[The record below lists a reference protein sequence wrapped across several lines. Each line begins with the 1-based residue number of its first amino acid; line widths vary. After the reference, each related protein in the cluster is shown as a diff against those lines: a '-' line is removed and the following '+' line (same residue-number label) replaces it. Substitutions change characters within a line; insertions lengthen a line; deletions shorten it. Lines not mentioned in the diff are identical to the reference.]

1 MHGRD
6 VVLLA
11 GQNEPGAD
19 AQKGFDE
26 LDVVF
31 VDTVHANDAGPAMP
45 IAGVVVPSG
54 HFVHDVAPIMLHV
67 PMAHTPEQFIEPSPD
82 TAP

>member
-1 MHGRD
+1 M
-6 VVLLA
+6 LLT
-11 GQNEPGAD
+11 GQNEPGGA
-19 AQKGFDE
+19 AHKEFDE
-26 LDVVF
+26 LLVVF

-67 PMAHTPEQFIEPSPD
+67 PMAHTPEQFIEPSPG